1 MRKSA
6 FPLCGK
12 ALFKQWVRLSLSL
25 IVGDALRL
33 GGVGAFGCEC
43 QHDQGNDV
51 RQHIVHSAGNVQRLQ
66 EGKAGIDIAQRPEEA
81 EQQRRQRDP
90 GR

>member
-33 GGVGAFGCEC
+33 GAWELL
-43 QHDQGNDV
+43 DV
-51 RQHIVHSAGNVQRLQ
+51 NASTIR
-66 EGKAGIDIAQRPEEA
+66 EMM
-81 EQQRRQRDP
+81 
-90 GR
+90 